1 MAKVLDKY
9 NRVIACD
16 SKYTG
21 EEPQWDGCE
30 NWDPIKFM
38 TNRNRM
44 FGFYNYYL
52 SAKDLKVFAL
62 EWMKKNNYKKEEI
75 KSKTYFEHNQ
85 IETIVPKILSNNF
98 LVKFF

>member
-52 SAKDLKVFAL
+52 SAKDLKAFAL
-62 EWMKKNNYKKEEI
+62 ELMKNNEYTK
-75 KSKTYFEHNQ
+75 
-85 IETIVPKILSNNF
+85 
-98 LVKFF
+98 

>member
-44 FGFYNYYL
+44 FGFYNY
-52 SAKDLKVFAL
+52 
-62 EWMKKNNYKKEEI
+62 
-75 KSKTYFEHNQ
+75 
-85 IETIVPKILSNNF
+85 
-98 LVKFF
+98 

>member
-9 NRVIACD
+9 NRVIAND

-52 SAKDLKVFAL
+52 SAKDLKAFAL
-62 EWMKKNNYKKEEI
+62 EWMKKNSYKGSSQVHK
-75 KSKTYFEHNQ
+75 KLARYTS
-85 IETIVPKILSNNF
+85 LSNDIQT
-98 LVKFF
+98 L